1 MGSTSSAKKVA
12 RLAQRGKGKKIRA
25 TTGSSFPAILAAVVV
40 VGLVLVIYARASV
53 PGLDATASAVTQRNI
68 AYGVYVCDEWVTL
81 PAPDSQAFVD
91 FGVSERDAGVIVMSS
106 LPEDGNRGPRLGR
119 FLDAY
124 GVSLNDTELSLP
136 ADPERT
142 VGDAFAEGDDECADG
157 DGLLSVVTWN
167 PASDPGSSQTYITAF
182 SDIRLPDDAM
192 AFAIAFTPRG
202 ADIPQPPS
210 VTTLTALLT
219 GPQAPVTPEPV
230 TPEVDPNATTSVPGS
245 DATPDGEE
253 SGSGG

>member
-25 TTGSSFPAILAAVVV
+25 TSGSSFPAILAAVVI

-53 PGLDATASAVTQRNI
+53 PGLDATASTVTQRNI
-68 AYGVYVCDEWVTL
+68 AYGVYVCDEWVSL
-81 PAPDSQAFVD
+81 PAPDAQAFVD
-91 FGVSERDAGVIVMSS
+91 FGVNEREAGVIVMSS

-119 FLDAY
+119 FLDAF

-136 ADPERT
+136 EDPERT
-142 VGDAFAEGDDECADG
+142 VADTFGEGDDECPDG

-167 PASDPGSSQTYITAF
+167 PASDLGSSQTYITAF
-182 SDIRLPDDAM
+182 SDIRLPDDGM

-202 ADIPQPPS
+202 ADVPQPPS
-210 VTTLTALLT
+210 VATLASLST
-219 GPQAPVTPEPV
+219 GPIVPETSETIAPAPEDPTTPSDPGPDT
-230 TPEVDPNATTSVPGS
+230 TPS
-245 DATPDGEE
+245 DEE